1 MEASKKAQNAFAA
14 ATANLGEAENKD
26 AVISVKRVIDFS
38 FQDVEELIRLV
49 RQAIEAINHNGF
61 GGSRG

>member
-1 MEASKKAQNAFAA
+1 MEASRKAQNAFAA
-14 ATANLGEAENKD
+14 ATKLEEAERKD
-26 AVISVKRVIDFS
+26 TIISVKRVIDFS

-49 RQAIEAINHNGF
+49 KQAIEAINRNGF

>member
-1 MEASKKAQNAFAA
+1 MEASRKAQNAFAA
-14 ATANLGEAENKD
+14 ATNVEKAESKD
-26 AVISVKRVIDFS
+26 AFFSVKRVIDFS

-49 RQAIEAINHNGF
+49 KQAIEAINHNGF